1 MASTLSVSKIQGL
14 STAAAPTTVEITSG
28 HKLTGAAGSI
38 IVPGMHIQT
47 VLATLVQATVTIS
60 STSFVDTGLN
70 VSITSKNASS
80 KFLVTVTGGGFYGK
94 VNNSQTMW
102 VTVQRNAGGGSYDYA
117 TGAYANNYGLMRLSA
132 DNGTWNIKPYS
143 GTCLDAPSAG
153 AGVVLNY
160 RVVARVNQNAADFQ
174 AADRGIPTIT
184 VTEIAQ

>member
-1 MASTLSVSKIQGL
+1 MTGQINVNKI
-14 STAAAPTTVEITSG
+14 AARTGNTITVNSG
-28 HKLTGAAGSI
+28 DKISGAAGSI

-80 KFLVTVTGGGFYGK
+80 KFLVTVTGGAFYGK
-94 VNNSQTMW
+94 VNNNQTMW

-160 RVVARVNQNAADFQ
+160 RVVARVNQNSADFQ
-174 AADRGIPTIT
+174 ASDRGLPTIT

>member
-1 MASTLSVSKIQGL
+1 MSTLTVQNIQG
-14 STAAAPTTVEITSG
+14 SSSSSNTISVASG
-28 HKLTGAAGSI
+28 HKISGAAGSI

-47 VLATLVQATVTIS
+47 VLAHLAQTDVTIS

-80 KFLVTVTGGGFYGK
+80 KFLVSVTGGGFYGK
-94 VNNSQTMW
+94 DNNSQTMW

-132 DNGTWNIKPYS
+132 DNDTWNIKPYS

-160 RVVARVNQNAADFQ
+160 RVVARVNSNSADFQ
-174 AADRGIPTIT
+174 AADRGVPTLI

>member
-1 MASTLSVSKIQGL
+1 MSTLTVQNIQG
-14 STAAAPTTVEITSG
+14 SSSSSNTISVASG
-28 HKLTGAAGSI
+28 HKISGAAGSI
-38 IVPGMHIQT
+38 VVPGMHIQT
-47 VLATLVQATVTIS
+47 VLAHFTQATVTIS

-80 KFLVTVTGGGFYGK
+80 KFLVSVTGGGFYGK
-94 VNNSQTMW
+94 DNNSQTMW

-132 DNGTWNIKPYS
+132 DNNTWNIKPYS

-174 AADRGIPTIT
+174 AADRGVPTLS

>member
-1 MASTLSVSKIQGL
+1 MASILKVDKIRGTGLDSDSFSIDGSGNITTTKTLIG
-14 STAAAPTTVEITSG
+14 PN
-28 HKLTGAAGSI
+28 
-38 IVPGMHIQT
+38 MHIQT
-47 VLATLVQATVTIS
+47 VLAHLAQTTVTIS

-80 KFLVTVTGGGFYGK
+80 KFLVSVTGGGFYGK
-94 VNNSQTMW
+94 VNNQQSMW

-117 TGAYANNYGLMRLSA
+117 TGAYGNNYGLMRLSA
-132 DNGTWNIKPYS
+132 DNNTWNIKPYS

-174 AADRGIPTIT
+174 AADRGVPTLS

>member
-1 MASTLSVSKIQGL
+1 MASILKVDKIRGTGLDSDSFSIDGSGNITTTKTLIG
-14 STAAAPTTVEITSG
+14 PN
-28 HKLTGAAGSI
+28 
-38 IVPGMHIQT
+38 MHIQT
-47 VLATLVQATVTIS
+47 VLAHLAQTTVTIS

-80 KFLVTVTGGGFYGK
+80 KFLVSVTGGGFYGK
-94 VNNSQTMW
+94 VNNSQAMW

-132 DNGTWNIKPYS
+132 DNNTWNIKPYS

-160 RVVARVNQNAADFQ
+160 RVVARVNQNSADFQ
-174 AADRGIPTIT
+174 AADRGVPTLS

>member
-1 MASTLSVSKIQGL
+1 MTSTLSVSKIQGL
-14 STAAAPTTVEITSG
+14 STAAAPTTVEIASG

-38 IVPGMHIQT
+38 TVPSMHIQT
-47 VLATLVQATVTIS
+47 VLAHMAQTTVTIS

-80 KFLVTVTGGGFYGK
+80 KFLVSVTGGGYYGK
-94 VNNSQTMW
+94 VNSNQAMY
-102 VTVQRNAGGGSYDYA
+102 VTVQRNASGGSYDYA
-117 TGAYANNYGLMRLSA
+117 TGAYGNNYGLMRLSA
-132 DNGTWNIKPYS
+132 DNDQWNIKPYS

-160 RVVARVNQNAADFQ
+160 RVMARVNSNSADFQ
-174 AADRGIPTIT
+174 ASDRGLPTIT

>member
-1 MASTLSVSKIQGL
+1 MTGQINVNKI
-14 STAAAPTTVEITSG
+14 AARTGNTITVNSG
-28 HKLTGAAGSI
+28 DKISGAAGSI

-94 VNNSQTMW
+94 VNNNQTMW

-132 DNGTWNIKPYS
+132 DNGSWNIKP
-143 GTCLDAPSAG
+143 
-153 AGVVLNY
+153 
-160 RVVARVNQNAADFQ
+160 
-174 AADRGIPTIT
+174 
-184 VTEIAQ
+184 